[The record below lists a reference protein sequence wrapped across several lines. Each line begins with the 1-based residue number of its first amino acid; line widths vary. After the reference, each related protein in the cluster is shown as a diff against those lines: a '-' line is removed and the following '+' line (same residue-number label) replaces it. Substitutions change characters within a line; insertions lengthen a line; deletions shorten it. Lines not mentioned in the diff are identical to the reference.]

1 MSDDPQTIDAA
12 VVQAGCLINGSGA
25 PARMNVFL
33 TVQDGKIKTV
43 CGVKPRTN
51 LPLMDLSGHTLLPLL
66 VDSHVHLFMDPAA
79 EGEDRQL
86 QMSAGYKTLAPVIER
101 HVACYSRYGIV
112 AVRDGGDPGGFAGR
126 YRQSLSAAEQE
137 RFTIKTA
144 GRAWYKAGRYGRIVG
159 GIPVVEKDLVA
170 AVEEAS
176 DRVDQI
182 KLINSGINS
191 LSEFGRQTAP
201 QFTAEELAAI
211 VALARKKKKRVM
223 VHANGELPV
232 AEAVAAGV
240 DSIEHGFFMGR
251 ENLERMAEKEVFWV
265 PTAVTMQAF
274 ADLGREGGDV
284 AARNLDSQLEQI
296 SWAREA
302 GVRISLGT
310 DAGSPGVAHGASVR
324 RELMLLTRAGYSTE
338 QAVQAATANGA
349 ALLGLA
355 NAGRLTPGMP
365 ADFIAVPGGRE
376 DLFRRLKQVSIYR
389 AARAGR

>member
-1 MSDDPQTIDAA
+1 MSGDPQTVDAA

-33 TVQDGKIKTV
+33 TVQEGKVKDV
-43 CGVKPRTN
+43 CGVYPRTK
-51 LPLMDLSGHTLLPLL
+51 LPLIDLSGHTLLPML
-66 VDSHVHLFMDPAA
+66 VDSHVHLFMDPDA
-79 EGEDRQL
+79 EGADRQR
-86 QMSAGYKTLAPVIER
+86 QMSAGYKTLMPVIHR
-101 HVACYSRYGIV
+101 HVAYHLQSGLM

-126 YRQSLSAAEQE
+126 YRQGLSAAEQE
-137 RFTIKTA
+137 GFTIKTA

-159 GIPVVEKDLVA
+159 VSPAADDLIA
-170 AVEEAS
+170 AVERQA
-176 DRVDQI
+176 DQADQI

-201 QFTAEELAAI
+201 QFTAGELAAI
-211 VALARKKKKRVM
+211 VALARRKKKRVM

-251 ENLERMAEKEVFWV
+251 DNLERMAEKEIFWV

-274 ADLGREGGDV
+274 ADLGRDGGDV
-284 AARNLDSQLEQI
+284 AGRNLDSQLAQI
-296 SWAREA
+296 SWAREC
-302 GVRISLGT
+302 GVRVALGT

-324 RELMLLTRAGYSTE
+324 RELMLLTRAGYSVE
-338 QAVQAATANGA
+338 QAVQCATANGA
-349 ALLGLA
+349 ALLGLPH
-355 NAGRLTPGMP
+355 AGRLTPGMP

-376 DLFRRLKQVSIYR
+376 GLFRRLKQLSIFR
-389 AARAGR
+389 GARAGR